1 MHNMDKM
8 KRLLLLFICFISIY
22 ANSQGTDE
30 RTGIQIFFKIDKEA
44 FPKSWETEEISAK
57 GTSLDKIEI
66 DRSLKVIIKA
76 LSKYPIELVKENI
89 AKIYILK
96 SIEFYGQE
104 FGATNSNDVIYIAN
118 NGELLGYSDFYI
130 EKSFHHEFSSILL
143 RNYPKLFNEE
153 KWKRINKI
161 SYGNGGVQA
170 LKDSKDSQSFDS
182 LLALNGFLFEYATSD
197 LENDFNSFAENLFN
211 PSDEFYLLVDKYV
224 GIHQKYKLII
234 EFYSKLH
241 KSLTEDFFR
250 KIIK

>member
-1 MHNMDKM
+1 MDKM

-22 ANSQGTDE
+22 ANSQVTDE

-143 RNYPKLFNEE
+143 RNYPKL
-153 KWKRINKI
+153 
-161 SYGNGGVQA
+161 
-170 LKDSKDSQSFDS
+170 
-182 LLALNGFLFEYATSD
+182 
-197 LENDFNSFAENLFN
+197 
-211 PSDEFYLLVDKYV
+211 
-224 GIHQKYKLII
+224 
-234 EFYSKLH
+234 
-241 KSLTEDFFR
+241 
-250 KIIK
+250 